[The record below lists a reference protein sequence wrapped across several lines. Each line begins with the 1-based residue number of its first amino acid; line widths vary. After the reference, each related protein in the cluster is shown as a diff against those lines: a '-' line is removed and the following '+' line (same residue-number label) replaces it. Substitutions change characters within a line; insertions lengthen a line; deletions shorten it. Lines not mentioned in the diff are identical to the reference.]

1 MNRPLQLLF
10 LLLYSGSSRTVL
22 AQAGPI
28 VDLVANADII
38 IVANATGQELR
49 ANGDSI
55 VTFRIGR
62 VFKGKVQAGG
72 PLAGLFAPQHRAER
86 EQMPLPKGQ
95 VMVFLKDYSGSAKPL
110 MLKPD
115 LTGPGVGAGMIALGD
130 VPGNAMTP
138 KAASV
143 VDCVFL
149 ELAAAAQRR
158 STDERYLIYISMLL
172 DVDHSPALRSTLKAW
187 LGGRN
192 RNLATLAAG
201 LLFRTGDEE
210 ALERLGSELKARPRG
225 ELAVHCGSAF
235 SAFRSETPET
245 IARWVHWLWTW
256 ARVSL
261 FVVRRRLDLR
271 LCTVSTRFCSF
282 INS

>member
-1 MNRPLQLLF
+1 
-10 LLLYSGSSRTVL
+10 
-22 AQAGPI
+22 
-28 VDLVANADII
+28 
-38 IVANATGQELR
+38 
-49 ANGDSI
+49 
-55 VTFRIGR
+55 
-62 VFKGKVQAGG
+62 
-72 PLAGLFAPQHRAER
+72 
-86 EQMPLPKGQ
+86 
-95 VMVFLKDYSGSAKPL
+95 MVFLKDYSGSAKPL

-143 VDCVFL
+143 VDRVIL

-210 ALERLGSELKARPRG
+210 ALERLGSELKASPEESWPSIAARHSQPLEVKRPKRSLGGFTGSGRG
-225 ELAVHCGSAF
+225 QESHCS
-235 SAFRSETPET
+235 
-245 IARWVHWLWTW
+245 
-256 ARVSL
+256 
-261 FVVRRRLDLR
+261 
-271 LCTVSTRFCSF
+271 
-282 INS
+282 